1 MKGELGISRK
11 GLLSLWYVLHPDLA
25 PKDGGDSTESITCV
39 QGQTEGLREQ
49 LVLVPISEG
58 IPQDVLESFR
68 VQEDLHLALELEQS
82 TQLYSGEMREFLPSH
97 LGDLDWSSGER
108 SLSGRLVQSLVSG
121 FAIHLRIGLSE
132 EEGDAFLGALG
143 VDKMEEAPV
152 VEMEGD
158 MEVVDAEFE
167 CRD

>member
-1 MKGELGISRK
+1 MG
-11 GLLSLWYVLHPDLA
+11 
-25 PKDGGDSTESITCV
+25 SIECI
-39 QGQTEGLREQ
+39 QGQAEGLREQ
-49 LVLVPISEG
+49 LVLIPISEG
-58 IPQDVLESFR
+58 IPQDILESFE
-68 VQEDLHLALELEQS
+68 VQESQEDLQGFRLIPELEQS
-82 TQLYSGEMREFLPSH
+82 TQLYSGEMREFLPPH

-108 SLSGRLVQSLVSG
+108 SLSGRLVQSLESG

>member
-1 MKGELGISRK
+1 M
-11 GLLSLWYVLHPDLA
+11 V
-25 PKDGGDSTESITCV
+25 SIECV
-39 QGQTEGLREQ
+39 QGQAEGHREQ
-49 LVLVPISEG
+49 LVLVPISEE
-58 IPQDVLESFR
+58 IPQDVLESFG
-68 VQEDLHLALELEQS
+68 VQESQENLQDLHLTLDWEQS
-82 TQLYSGEMREFLPSH
+82 TPLFSGEMREFLPAR

-121 FAIHLRIGLSE
+121 FGIHLRIGLSE

-152 VEMEGD
+152 IEMEGD
-158 MEVVDAEFE
+158 MEVVDAEFK

>member
-1 MKGELGISRK
+1 MG
-11 GLLSLWYVLHPDLA
+11 
-25 PKDGGDSTESITCV
+25 STRCI
-39 QGQTEGLREQ
+39 QGQAEGLREQ
-49 LVLVPISEG
+49 LALVPISEG
-58 IPQDVLESFR
+58 IPQDVLESFG
-68 VQEDLHLALELEQS
+68 VQESQEDLQDLHLIPEVEQS
-82 TQLYSGEMREFLPSH
+82 TRLYLGEMREFLPSS

-108 SLSGRLVQSLVSG
+108 SLSGRLVQSLESG
-121 FAIHLRIGLSE
+121 FVIHLRIGLSE

>member
-1 MKGELGISRK
+1 MGFIE
-11 GLLSLWYVLHPDLA
+11 
-25 PKDGGDSTESITCV
+25 CV
-39 QGQTEGLREQ
+39 QGQAEGLRER

-58 IPQDVLESFR
+58 IPQDILENFG
-68 VQEDLHLALELEQS
+68 VQESLQGPRLIPELEQS
-82 TQLYSGEMREFLPSH
+82 TPLYSGEMREFLLSC

-108 SLSGRLVQSLVSG
+108 SLSGCLVQSLVSG

-143 VDKMEEAPV
+143 VDRMEEAPV